1 LTELPGQRGTPS
13 DPTDDVPALELEGL
27 TKYFGD
33 FVAVEDLNFVVR
45 RGDVYG
51 FLGPNGSGKSTTIRM
66 ILGLVRPT
74 SGEARIFGRPATGPQ
89 ERAKMAGFV
98 EAPGF
103 YEYLSARDNL
113 RLLAAADRRGDKAP
127 PLQQVLETV
136 GLSDRARD
144 RVRTY
149 SQGMKQRLAI
159 AAALLREPEFLVL
172 DEPTNGLDP
181 GGMRDIRAL
190 VRQLS
195 GDGLTIFLSTHLLA
209 EVEQLCNR
217 VAVVGRGRLLAEG
230 ALAEIAEQARG
241 RTEYRL
247 VADDPEA
254 TRRVLQTRED
264 VAVLNG
270 RPEELEGFRPDEV
283 VRFAAGHGGV
293 GPVVRSLVEEGV
305 EVLALVPTRPS
316 LEELFLR
323 LTEDES

>member
-1 LTELPGQRGTPS
+1 LAEAPDRGATPS
-13 DPTDDVPALELEGL
+13 CGTDGVPALELEGL
-27 TKYFGD
+27 TKRFGD
-33 FVAVEDLNFVVR
+33 FVAVEDLSFVVR

-74 SGEARIFGRPATGPQ
+74 SGEVRIFGRPATSPE
-89 ERAKMAGFV
+89 ERAGMAGFV

-113 RLLAAADRRGDKAP
+113 RLLAAADRRADKRP
-127 PLQQVLETV
+127 PLQRVLQTV
-136 GLSDRARD
+136 GLSDRAGD
-144 RVRTY
+144 KVGTY

-195 GDGLTIFLSTHLLA
+195 GEGLTIFLSTHLLA

-230 ALAEIAEQARG
+230 ALAEIAEQAKGHR
-241 RTEYRL
+241 EYRL
-247 VADDPEA
+247 VADDPKR
-254 TRRVLQTRED
+254 TRAVLQARED
-264 VAVLNG
+264 VALLNG
-270 RPEELEGFRPDEV
+270 RPEELEGFRPEEV
-283 VRFAAGHGGV
+283 VRFAAGPRGV

-305 EVLALVPTRPS
+305 EVLALVPARPK
-316 LEELFLR
+316 LEDLFLR
-323 LTEDES
+323 LTEDE

>member
-1 LTELPGQRGTPS
+1 MTELPGQRGTPS

-45 RGDVYG
+45 QGDVYG

-74 SGEARIFGRPATGPQ
+74 SGEVRIFGQPATGPQ

-254 TRRVLQTRED
+254 TRRVLQARED

-293 GPVVRSLVEEGV
+293 GSVVRSLVEEGV
-305 EVLALVPTRPS
+305 EVLALVPARPS

>member
-1 LTELPGQRGTPS
+1 MAETPEQRRTPS
-13 DPTDDVPALELEGL
+13 DSTDGVPALELEGL
-27 TKYFGD
+27 TKHFGD
-33 FVAVEDLNFVVR
+33 FVAVEDLNLVVR

-74 SGEARIFGRPATGPQ
+74 SGEVRIFGRPATSPE
-89 ERAKMAGFV
+89 ERSKMAGFV

-113 RLLAAADRRGDKAP
+113 RLLAAADRRGDKTP
-127 PLQQVLETV
+127 PLQRVLEIS

-190 VRQLS
+190 VRRLS
-195 GDGLTIFLSTHLLA
+195 GEGLTIFLSTHMLA

-217 VAVVGRGRLLAEG
+217 VAVVGHGRLLAEG
-230 ALAEIAEQARG
+230 GLAEIAEHARG

-247 VADDPEA
+247 VADDPER
-254 TRRVLQTRED
+254 TRAVLQTRED
-264 VAVLNG
+264 VALLNG
-270 RPEELEGFRPDEV
+270 RPEELEGFRPEEV
-283 VRFAAGHGGV
+283 VRFAAGPKGV
-293 GPVVRSLVEEGV
+293 GPVVRSLVEAGV
-305 EVLALVPTRPS
+305 EVLALVPARPN

-323 LTEDES
+323 ITEDE

>member
-1 LTELPGQRGTPS
+1 MAEAQDQARTSSVGAGS
-13 DPTDDVPALELEGL
+13 VPALELGGL
-27 TKYFGD
+27 TKRFGD
-33 FVAVEDLNFVVR
+33 FVAVEDLNLVVK

-74 SGEARIFGRPATGPQ
+74 SGEVRIFGRSATGPE

-113 RLLAAADRRGDKAP
+113 RLLAAADRRGDKAS
-127 PLQQVLETV
+127 PLQRVVEIV
-136 GLSDRARD
+136 GLSDRVGD
-144 RVRTY
+144 KVRTY

-190 VRQLS
+190 VRRLS
-195 GDGLTIFLSTHLLA
+195 GEGLTIFLSTHLLA

-217 VAVVGRGRLLAEG
+217 VAVVGHGRLLAEG

-264 VAVLNG
+264 VAILNG
-270 RPEELEGFRPDEV
+270 YPEDLEGFRPEEV
-283 VRFAAGHGGV
+283 IRFAAGEGGV

-305 EVLALVPTRPS
+305 EVLALVPARPN

-323 LTEDES
+323 LTEDE

>member
-1 LTELPGQRGTPS
+1 LAEAPDQRGTPS
-13 DPTDDVPALELEGL
+13 DGTEGIPALELEGL
-27 TKYFGD
+27 TKHFGD
-33 FVAVEDLNFVVR
+33 FVAVEDLDLVVR

-74 SGEARIFGRPATGPQ
+74 SGEVRIFGRPATSPG
-89 ERAKMAGFV
+89 ERSKMAGFV

-113 RLLAAADRRGDKAP
+113 RLLAAADRRGDKVS
-127 PLQQVLETV
+127 PLQRVLEIV
-136 GLSDRARD
+136 GLSDRSSD
-144 RVRTY
+144 KVKTY

-190 VRQLS
+190 VRRLS
-195 GDGLTIFLSTHLLA
+195 GEGLTIFLSTHLLA

-217 VAVVGRGRLLAEG
+217 VAVVGNGRLLAEG
-230 ALAEIAEQARG
+230 ALAEIAERARG

-247 VADDPEA
+247 VADDPER
-254 TRRVLQTRED
+254 TRVLLQTRED
-264 VAVLNG
+264 VAILNG
-270 RPEELEGFRPDEV
+270 RPEELEGFRPYEV
-283 VRFAAGHGGV
+283 VRFAAGPDGV

-305 EVLALVPTRPS
+305 EVLALVPARPN

-323 LTEDES
+323 LTEDA

>member
-1 LTELPGQRGTPS
+1 LAEAADQRGTPS
-13 DPTDDVPALELEGL
+13 DGTEGIPALELEGL
-27 TKYFGD
+27 TKHFGD
-33 FVAVEDLNFVVR
+33 FVAVEDLDLVVR

-74 SGEARIFGRPATGPQ
+74 SGEVRIFGRPATSPG
-89 ERAKMAGFV
+89 ERSKMAGFV

-113 RLLAAADRRGDKAP
+113 RLLAAADRRGDKAS
-127 PLQQVLETV
+127 PLQRVLEIV
-136 GLSDRARD
+136 GLSDRSSD
-144 RVRTY
+144 KVKTY

-190 VRQLS
+190 VRRLS
-195 GDGLTIFLSTHLLA
+195 GEGLTIFLSTHLLA

-217 VAVVGRGRLLAEG
+217 VAVVGNGRLLAEG
-230 ALAEIAEQARG
+230 ALAEIAEQTRG

-247 VADDPEA
+247 VADDPER
-254 TRRVLQTRED
+254 TRVLLQTRED
-264 VAVLNG
+264 VAILNG
-270 RPEELEGFRPDEV
+270 RPEELEGFRPYEV
-283 VRFAAGHGGV
+283 VRFAAGPDGV

-305 EVLALVPTRPS
+305 EVLALVPARPN

-323 LTEDES
+323 LTEDA

>member
-1 LTELPGQRGTPS
+1 LPGQRGTPS

-45 RGDVYG
+45 QGDVYG

-74 SGEARIFGRPATGPQ
+74 SGEVRIFGQPATGPQ

-217 VAVVGRGRLLAEG
+217 VAVVGRGHLLAEG

-293 GPVVRSLVEEGV
+293 GSVVRSLVEEGV
-305 EVLALVPTRPS
+305 EVLALVPARPS

>member
-1 LTELPGQRGTPS
+1 MPESGRTPADS
-13 DPTDDVPALELEGL
+13 AGVPALELRGL
-27 TKYFGD
+27 TKRFGD
-33 FVAVEDLNFVVR
+33 LVAVEDLNLAVR

-74 SGEARIFGRPATGPQ
+74 SGEVRIFGRPAAGPA

-113 RLLAAADRRGDKAP
+113 KLLAIADRRGDKVP
-127 PLQQVLETV
+127 PLQRVLETV
-136 GLSDRARD
+136 GLSYRAKD
-144 RVRTY
+144 KVRTY

-181 GGMRDIRAL
+181 GGMRDVRAL
-190 VRQLS
+190 VRQLT
-195 GDGLTIFLSTHLLA
+195 GEGLTIFLSTHLLV

-217 VAVVGRGRLLAEG
+217 VAVVGGGRLLAEG
-230 ALAEIAEQARG
+230 TLEEISEQARG

-247 VADDPEA
+247 VADDPERA
-254 TRRVLQTRED
+254 RRVLQTQPE

-270 RPEELEGFRPDEV
+270 RPEELEGFMPEEV
-283 VRFAAGHGGV
+283 VRFAAGSGGV
-293 GPVVRSLVEEGV
+293 GPVVRSLVEGGV
-305 EVLALVPTRPS
+305 EVLALVPARPN
-316 LEELFLR
+316 LEEMFLR
-323 LTEDES
+323 LTEAE

>member
-1 LTELPGQRGTPS
+1 LARASDQGATLSGGTGG
-13 DPTDDVPALELEGL
+13 VPALELEGL
-27 TKYFGD
+27 TKHFGD
-33 FVAVEDLNFVVR
+33 FVAVEDLSFVVR

-74 SGEARIFGRPATGPQ
+74 SGEVRIFGRPATSPE
-89 ERAKMAGFV
+89 ERARMAGFV

-113 RLLAAADRRGDKAP
+113 RLLAAADLRADKSP
-127 PLQQVLETV
+127 PLQGVLQTV

-144 RVRTY
+144 KVRTY

-190 VRQLS
+190 VRRLS
-195 GDGLTIFLSTHLLA
+195 GEGLTIFLSTHLLA

-217 VAVVGRGRLLAEG
+217 VAVVSRGRLLAEG
-230 ALAEIAEQARG
+230 ALAEIAQQARG

-247 VADDPEA
+247 AADDPER
-254 TRRVLQTRED
+254 TRMVLQARQD
-264 VAVLNG
+264 VALLNG
-270 RPEELEGFRPDEV
+270 RSEELDGFRPDEV
-283 VRFAAGHGGV
+283 VRFAAGEEGA
-293 GPVVRSLVEEGV
+293 GPVVRNLVEEGV
-305 EVLALVPTRPS
+305 EVLALVPVRPN

-323 LTEDES
+323 LTEDD